1 MRATGSTISLTLHV
15 AVVAAA
21 LLGTA
26 TAGPREL
33 SRPTQPLVWLPPE
46 RDERVPV
53 PSLPGLDGGV
63 VVPTIPSPTIP
74 TTLDVVGSPTRTLLP
89 LVGAPR
95 VVGDGGPA
103 AGALFSDEAPLVL
116 SGPLPAY
123 PELLRQAGIQG
134 RVVLEAVVDTTGK
147 VVASSIQVV
156 HATNPA
162 FVEGAR
168 RALRA
173 TLFRPGRVAG
183 RAVAVRVRLPFEF
196 TIRNGAGFGR

>member
-1 MRATGSTISLTLHV
+1 MRATGSTISLSLHIAV
-15 AVVAAA
+15 AAAA

-26 TAGPREL
+26 AAGPRQP
-33 SRPTQPLVWLPPE
+33 SRPTEPLVWLPPKGE
-46 RDERVPV
+46 EGVPL
-53 PSLPGLDGGV
+53 PPLPGLDGAIV
-63 VVPTIPSPTIP
+63 IPTIPSPTIP
-74 TTLDVVGSPTRTLLP
+74 TTLDGVGSPTRAVLP
-89 LVGAPR
+89 LVGAPS
-95 VVGDGGPA
+95 VVGNGGSA

-147 VVASSIQVV
+147 VVPSSIQIV

-168 RALRA
+168 RALLA

-183 RAVAVRVRLPFEF
+183 HAVAVRVRLPFEF
-196 TIRNGAGFGR
+196 TLRNGAGFGR